1 YPVVRPEFDDETA
14 SKGMEV
20 LKELIRAVR
29 NIRSEVNTPL
39 SKPITLLIKTNDA
52 KIDQFLVENTSYIER
67 FCNPE
72 ELTISSEI
80 TAPDLAM
87 SAVLTGA
94 EIFLPLAGLIN
105 IEEEIKRLEKELEK
119 WTSEVKRVQGKLSNE
134 RFVSNAP
141 EEVVEAERAKE
152 KDYLEKQTAVKERI
166 ESLRTIQ

>member
-1 YPVVRPEFDDETA
+1 
-14 SKGMEV
+14 M
-20 LKELIRAVR
+20 R

-39 SKPITLLIKTNDA
+39 SKPITLLIKTNDP
-52 KIDQFLVENTSYIER
+52 KIDQFLAENTSYIER

-72 ELTISSEI
+72 ELTISSDI
-80 TAPDLAM
+80 VAPDLAM

-105 IEEEIKRLEKELEK
+105 IEEEISRLEKELAK
-119 WTSEVKRVQGKLSNE
+119 WTSEVKRVQGKLGNE

-152 KDYLEKQTAVKERI
+152 KDYLEKQAAVKERI
-166 ESLRTIQ
+166 KAYERSNK